1 MIYSSRISRLR
12 AEMQAAQIDFLLL
25 TPSTDLFYLTGMRGK
40 MMERLVCVLISQ
52 EDIHFIS
59 PQFEL
64 GNLKPETRSLFS
76 CHGWTDGENPF
87 DLADRLLPHR
97 EKTLAVGGQVPSWVL
112 LPIQALRPAYHFC
125 SGEMLMRSLR
135 MIKDE
140 EEYRLLKLAH
150 ERSDRA
156 FLKFLEHDICG
167 MTEYEAGK
175 LLNGYLDAEGIDRS
189 SGNVPLVC
197 AGPNGALPHHSAD
210 QTVIKP
216 GDAVVIDYGGA
227 NKQLGYYTDTT
238 RTIAVKYASD
248 ELREVYDVVNRANQ
262 AAFETAKPGTMC
274 CDVDRAAR
282 DLITKA
288 GYGDF
293 FTHRVGHGL
302 GLDAHEHPY
311 LSHDVTYRL
320 EAGNVCSDEPG
331 IYLPGKFGVRIE
343 DTLFI
348 RENGAERLTLLDHTL
363 HILQ

>member
-1 MIYSSRISRLR
+1 MIYPSRIARLR
-12 AEMQAAQIDFLLL
+12 TEMHSANIDVLLL

-40 MMERLVCVLISQ
+40 MMERLVCVLIGR

-59 PQFEL
+59 PGFEI
-64 GNLKPETRSLFS
+64 GNLKTETRALFT

-87 DLADRLLPHR
+87 ALADRLLPVG
-97 EKTLAVGGQVPSWVL
+97 EQTLAVGGQVPSWVL
-112 LPIQALRPAYHFC
+112 LGVQALRPRYQFISA
-125 SGEMLMRSLR
+125 EALMRSLR

-140 EEYRLLKLAH
+140 NEYQLLKLAH

-175 LLNGYLDAEGIDRS
+175 LLNGYLDDEGIDRS
-189 SGNVPLVC
+189 SGNVPIIC

-210 QTVIKP
+210 RTVIKP

-248 ELREVYDVVNRANQ
+248 ELREVYDIVNRANQ
-262 AAFETAKPGTMC
+262 AAFVAAKPGTRC
-274 CDVDRAAR
+274 CDVDKAAR
-282 DLITKA
+282 DLISDA
-288 GYGDF
+288 GYGEY

-320 EAGNVCSDEPG
+320 EPGNVCSDEPG
-331 IYLPGKFGVRIE
+331 IYLPGRFGVRIE

-348 RENGAERLTLLDHTL
+348 HESGAERLTRLDHTL
-363 HILQ
+363 HITP